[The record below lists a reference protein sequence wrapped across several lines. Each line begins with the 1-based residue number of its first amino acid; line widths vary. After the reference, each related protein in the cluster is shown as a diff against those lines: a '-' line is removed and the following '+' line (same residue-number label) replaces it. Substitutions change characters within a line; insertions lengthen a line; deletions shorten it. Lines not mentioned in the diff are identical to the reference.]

1 MIDRFNLIQQIN
13 NAFDIAPVCALI
25 GPRQCG
31 KTTLAKHIASTQLK
45 QTHFFDLED
54 ERDQNKLKD
63 PLLALENREG
73 FIIIDE
79 IHHAPDLFKTLRVLV
94 DQKKNQQFLV
104 LGSASH
110 KLLQQ
115 SAETL
120 AGRISYIQM
129 HPFALFE
136 VHNDQV
142 LHTRGGFPHSYLAK
156 TDQLSFAWRKNYIT
170 TFLERDIKDFGLNMS
185 TQNIRRFWNMIA
197 HYHGQVFNASEIGTS
212 LGLNYKTVQH
222 YCDILESTFMVR
234 RLTPWIE
241 NLKKRQVKAPK
252 LYLTDSGLLH
262 NFLGIAHYDDLLSH
276 PKLGASFE
284 GFAIEQIIAKLNVD
298 NESCFY
304 WRTHNGAELDLLIL
318 KDGKK
323 YGFEFKYSLKPTLNQ
338 SIRSALED
346 LKLDFI
352 TIITPGQ
359 DVYPIHDRVFV
370 RGIQHYVDGGVD

>member
-1 MIDRFNLIQQIN
+1 MIDRLNLIQQIN
-13 NAFDIAPVCALI
+13 DAFEVAPVCALI

-31 KTTLAKHIASTQLK
+31 KTTLAKYIATTKSNP
-45 QTHFFDLED
+45 THFFDLED
-54 ERDQNKLKD
+54 ERDQNRLKD

-73 FIIIDE
+73 FIVIDE

-94 DQKKNQQFLV
+94 DQGKNQQFLV

-115 SAETL
+115 SSETL

-136 VHNDQV
+136 VNNDRI
-142 LHTRGGFPHSYLAK
+142 LHTRGGFPHSFLAK
-156 TDQLSFAWRKNYIT
+156 TDRVSFAWRKNYIT
-170 TFLERDIKDFGLNMS
+170 TFLERDIRDFGLTMS
-185 TQNIRRFWNMIA
+185 TQNIRRFWNMVA
-197 HYHGQVFNASEIGTS
+197 HYHGQIFNASEIGTA
-212 LGLNYKTVQH
+212 LGLNYKTVQN
-222 YCDILESTFMVR
+222 YCDVLESTFMVR
-234 RLTPWIE
+234 RLMPWIE

-262 NFLGIAHYDDLLSH
+262 NFLGITNYDDLLGH

-284 GFAIEQIIAKLNVD
+284 GFAIEQIIAKLQVD
-298 NESCFY
+298 SESCFY
-304 WRTHNGAELDLLIL
+304 WRTHNGAELDLLVL

-323 YGFEFKYSLKPTLNQ
+323 HGFEFKYSLKPTITN

-352 TIITPGQ
+352 TIITPGK
-359 DVYPIHDRVFV
+359 DSYHIHNQVCV
-370 RGIQHYVDGGVD
+370 RGIQDYVNAE